1 MMKLNQVK
9 VLICFGVM
17 FLIVGC
23 DGTSTENAESV
34 EAKIQE
40 LNEDFNSDETQNVL
54 SLTSAVFP
62 AATPWI
68 ALAGSL
74 LGGFDQM
81 RRKKSAQNSFKETVI
96 GLGMVSDPE
105 QIAKLKASQSIGT
118 KLKVKQ
124 IKDSNAIT

>member
-1 MMKLNQVK
+1 
-9 VLICFGVM
+9 M

-23 DGTSTENAESV
+23 DGTSAENAEVV
-34 EAKIQE
+34 EGKIQE
-40 LNEDFNSDETQNVL
+40 LNEGFNSDETQNAL
-54 SLTSAVFP
+54 ALTSAVFP

-81 RRKKSAQNSFKETVI
+81 RRKKSAQDSFKETVI
-96 GLGMVSDPE
+96 GLGNVSNAE
-105 QIAKLKASQSIGT
+105 QVARLKASQSIGT

-124 IKDSNAIT
+124 LKDSNAIT